1 MTIPLDGVTWAGY
14 CVASAVR
21 ADPGLS
27 MQYTLAPTR
36 FAIPTV
42 LAKVLGLLVFVVLLA
57 AAQGIRPAQGAV
69 GVTVTAAEPSSVG
82 DEAGPNLP
90 KPTCTRT
97 LTADVVAFDQ
107 LIVFNRLGAH
117 LPSGMMFALRSDV
130 ESKGPSAALLPG
142 KAKLRSDKRP
152 RPLVLRMNRG
162 DCLAVTFTN
171 LLAAN
176 RIHSEQPIDRE
187 ASMMVE
193 GLSLVDGVASAGS
206 HIGNNPSSLA
216 KPGETRVYNWHA
228 PKEGTFVI
236 HSAGA
241 LVGSEGH
248 AGQPGQGLFGL
259 VHVEPAGSQWYRS
272 QVGKD
277 ELALVTTA
285 KDAAGRPRLDYEAR
299 YPTNHPKAGK
309 RILSMLDG
317 NAIIHADLTAMIV
330 PPPGM
335 VTTAVATA
343 APTNNGI
350 VRSRSEAFREFTI
363 AYHDEVALVQA
374 FDALNGD
381 TALSPLRDNMAINYG
396 SGGIGAEILSTGPSF
411 APYRNAVGPAANCND
426 CKGEEFF
433 LSSWVLGDPA
443 MVVRRQPTPAGMPWA
458 AGAAIEALYPDDPS
472 NVYHSYINDHVRF
485 RVAHAGSRE
494 YHIHHLHAQQWLAES
509 DDDNSAYQDSQSIG
523 PGVAFSYDISYN
535 GSGNRNKTVGDS
547 IFHCHF
553 YPHFAQGMWS
563 LWRSHDV
570 FEDGT
575 RTLPDA
581 ELPGGT
587 PTPAVVPLPGMAI
600 APLPTADVPGY
611 PYFIPGIPGHRAPHP
626 PLDTVDDGGL
636 PRHVVTGG
644 ATVDGQRG
652 AFDRIASA
660 LQAVAV
666 PEAGTPAEKA
676 AMAFHSKRLH
686 DSVTADG
693 RPAQFVLNGAPAAP
707 GAPFADPC
715 VDDDGNSLGAAR
727 LIKIAVHQLDI
738 KFNKAGWHYAQSR
751 MESLWGDVADFQAGK
766 RAPEPLF
773 IRARSGDCVTI
784 HHTNLL
790 PAVWKGDDFQM
801 FTPTDIVGQHIHLV
815 KFDVTASDGGANGF
829 NYEDGTFAPDEVV
842 ERIHAI
848 NQAGGLAD
856 NADMKALT
864 PRAHPYF
871 GVLGGQTTVQR
882 WYADPVLNS
891 AGKDRTLR
899 TVFTHDH
906 YGPSTHQQ
914 AGVYAGLVVEPA
926 GSAWRD
932 PETGAMMG
940 NRFDGGPTSF
950 RADILTV
957 DPAESFREFLMSVTD
972 DHLAYT
978 ADGKPIFPPG
988 MKEVGLPNI
997 VHRPAA
1003 PRPEP
1008 VTIQDVGTM
1017 TVSYRNEPV
1026 ALRVRDPKTGAQA
1039 LGLAGDL
1046 AHVFRSDIA
1055 RADPALNAQPT
1066 WYPPLS
1072 KDQRPGDPYTPLLR
1086 AYEGDRVKFG
1096 FIVGSHEEMHAL
1108 QLHGLRW
1115 RQDAAV
1121 AKSPW
1126 VAAQMAGISEH
1137 FEMETGNLPGQTTKG
1152 KSTDYLYALGGSEA
1166 ELWNG
1171 TWGLL
1176 RSYRGLRK
1184 DLLPL
1189 PSSPLAGADKAP
1201 NTDAHKK
1208 MHAKSHCPSSAP
1220 VRKYDV
1226 SAVRAVDAL
1235 GGGVVYNSI
1244 SALVDPHG
1252 LLYVQT
1258 ADLDKNGKLN
1268 SGVPVEP
1275 LVLRANA
1282 GDCLRVTLRNRFKA
1296 GPTDAPGWSMLPPII
1311 DSFGAN
1317 QIAPSAEVGLHPQL
1331 VTYDV
1336 GRSSGLNIGLNPV
1349 STVKFGGS
1357 INYEW
1362 YAGTES
1368 VDGSGNVIY
1377 TPVEFGACN
1386 LQPTDLLQQQH
1397 KGLFGALIIEPV
1409 GSTWVT
1415 AADSRAQATVTHGGG
1430 TFREI
1435 VAMVQDN
1442 LNLTDSAGPLPPQ
1455 HGEVE
1460 DNVSGVKAINYKSD
1474 PLPQRL
1480 GYNPFSPCIDAA
1492 TGMACAPDTC
1502 TCAHLV
1508 SNGVSFAHAFAAS
1521 TKPIGA
1527 SIFSAKAGQP
1537 LRVRVLQAGGRH
1549 RSHQIELGNHLF
1561 RRQPANGNSAWVS
1574 TVNPFGPGVVANLI
1588 PYGGAGGAFAQPG
1601 DYFLRDR
1608 TGGEVEAGLWSILR
1622 VTP

>member
-1 MTIPLDGVTWAGY
+1 MLTSL
-14 CVASAVR
+14 AS
-21 ADPGLS
+21 S
-27 MQYTLAPTR
+27 R
-36 FAIPTV
+36 FAATLGKMFAPLAVVSV
-42 LAKVLGLLVFVVLLA
+42 LTSLLV
-57 AAQGIRPAQGAV
+57 AAQAQGAV
-69 GVTVTAAEPSSVG
+69 GVTVTAAEPGSVG

-90 KPTCTRT
+90 KPTCVRT
-97 LTADVVAFDQ
+97 LAADVVALDQ

-117 LPSGMMFALRSDV
+117 LPSGMIYALRSDV
-130 ESKGPSAALLPG
+130 VSKSSNTALLPG
-142 KAKLRSDKRP
+142 QVKLRGDKRP
-152 RPLVLRMNRG
+152 RPLVLRMNQG
-162 DCLAVTFTN
+162 DCLSVTFTN
-171 LLAAN
+171 LLAN
-176 RIHSEQPIDRE
+176 TRVHNEQPIDRE
-187 ASMMVE
+187 ASMMVQ
-193 GLSLVDGVASAGS
+193 GLSLIDGVASAGS

-216 KPGETRVYNWHA
+216 KPGETRVYNWYA
-228 PKEGTFVI
+228 PKEGTFII

-285 KDAAGRPRLDYEAR
+285 KDAAGRPRLNYEAR
-299 YPTNHPKAGK
+299 YPTGHAKAGK
-309 RILSMLDG
+309 LILNMLDN
-317 NAIIHADLTAMIV
+317 NAIVHSDLTAIIV
-330 PPPGM
+330 PPATM
-335 VTTAVATA
+335 ATTAVATA
-343 APTNNGI
+343 APSNNGI
-350 VRSRSEAFREFTI
+350 VRKRSEPFREFTI

-374 FDALNGD
+374 FDVLNGE

-433 LSSWVLGDPA
+433 LSSWVMGDPA
-443 MVVRRQPTPAGMPWA
+443 TIVRREAAPAGMPWA
-458 AGAAIEALYPDDPS
+458 AGAAIEALYQDDPS
-472 NVYHSYINDHVRF
+472 NVYHSYINDHVKF
-485 RVAHAGSRE
+485 RIAHAGSRE
-494 YHIHHLHAQQWLAES
+494 YHIHHLHAHQWIAES
-509 DDDNSAYQDSQSIG
+509 DEDNSAYLDSQSIG

-570 FEDGT
+570 FEDGS

-581 ELPGGT
+581 ELAGGT
-587 PTPAVVPLPGMAI
+587 PTPALVPLPGLAL
-600 APLPTADVPGY
+600 APLPTADMPGY
-611 PYFIPGIPGHRAPHP
+611 PYFIPGVPGHRAPHP

-644 ATVDGQRG
+644 STIDGQRG
-652 AFDRIASA
+652 AFDRVADA
-660 LQAVAV
+660 MQAAAV
-666 PEAGTPAEKA
+666 PETGTAAEKA
-676 AMAFHSKRLH
+676 AMAFHSKRLY
-686 DSVTADG
+686 DSVTSDG
-693 RPAQFVLNGAPAAP
+693 RPAQFVLNGAPPAA

-715 VDDDGNSLGAAR
+715 VDDDGKVTGAAR
-727 LIKIAVHQLDI
+727 LLKIAVHQLDI
-738 KFNKAGWHYAQSR
+738 KFNKAGWHYGQSR
-751 MESLWGDVADFQAGK
+751 MESLWADVADFQSGK

-773 IRARSGDCVTI
+773 MRARSGDCITV

-790 PAVWKGDDFQM
+790 PAVWQGDDFQM

-815 KFDVTASDGGANGF
+815 KFDVTASDGSANGF
-829 NYEDGTFAPDEVV
+829 NYEDGTFAPDEVI

-848 NQAGGLAD
+848 NAAGGMAD
-856 NADMKALT
+856 NTGLKTLT
-864 PRAHPYF
+864 ERAHPYF
-871 GVLGGQTTVQR
+871 GVLGAQTTVQR

-899 TVFTHDH
+899 TVFSHDH

-914 AGVYAGLVVEPA
+914 AGLYAGLVVEPA
-926 GSAWRD
+926 GSTWRD
-932 PETGAMMG
+932 PETGVMMG
-940 NRFDGGPTSF
+940 DRFDGGPTSF

-957 DPAESFREFLMSVTD
+957 DPADSFREFLMSVTD

-988 MKEVGLPNI
+988 MHEVGLPHI
-997 VHRPAA
+997 MQRPAV
-1003 PRPEP
+1003 PHPEP
-1008 VTIQDVGTM
+1008 ATIEDVGTM

-1026 ALRVRDPKTGAQA
+1026 ALRVRDPKTNSQVPGT
-1039 LGLAGDL
+1039 AGDL
-1046 AHVFRSDIA
+1046 SHAFRSDVT
-1055 RADPALNAQPT
+1055 RADPSLNVQPS

-1086 AYEGDRVKFG
+1086 AYEGDKVKFG
-1096 FIVGSHEEMHAL
+1096 FIVGSQEEMHAL
-1108 QLHGLRW
+1108 QLHGMRW
-1115 RQDAAV
+1115 KQDAAV

-1126 VAAQMAGISEH
+1126 INAQMAGISEH
-1137 FEMETGNLPGQTTKG
+1137 FEMETGNLPGQTAKG

-1176 RSYRGLRK
+1176 RGYRGLRS

-1189 PSSPLAGADKAP
+1189 PSSPLAGADKEA
-1201 NTDAHKK
+1201 NAAAVKK
-1208 MHAKSHCPSSAP
+1208 MSTNSRCPSQAP
-1220 VRKYDV
+1220 LRKYDV
-1226 SAVRAVDAL
+1226 SAVRAVDAIGPGL
-1235 GGGVVYNSI
+1235 VYNTVS
-1244 SALVDPHG
+1244 SLVDPFG
-1252 LLYVQT
+1252 LLYVHT
-1258 ADLDKNGKLN
+1258 DDLDSKGKLKP
-1268 SGVPVEP
+1268 GVPVEP

-1282 GDCLRVTLRNRFKA
+1282 GDCIQVKLRNQFKA
-1296 GPTDAPGWSMLPPII
+1296 APTDAPGWSMLPPII
-1311 DSFGAN
+1311 DEFGAN
-1317 QIAPSAEVGLHPQL
+1317 SVVPSADVGLHPQL

-1336 GRSSGLNIGLNPV
+1336 GKASGVNIGMNPV
-1349 STVKFGGS
+1349 STVKPGNS
-1357 INYEW
+1357 ISYEW
-1362 YAGTES
+1362 YAGTEA
-1368 VDGSGNVIY
+1368 VDSLGNVTF

-1386 LQPTDLLQQQH
+1386 LQPSDMLQQQH
-1397 KGLFGALIIEPV
+1397 KGLFGALIVEPA
-1409 GSTWVT
+1409 GATWVT
-1415 AADSRAQATVTHGGG
+1415 DATSRAQANVTVGTR
-1430 TFREI
+1430 TFREV

-1442 LNLTDSAGPLPPQ
+1442 LNLNNAAGPLPPQ
-1455 HGEVE
+1455 HGDVE

-1480 GYNPFSPCIDAA
+1480 GYNPANTCVDAA
-1492 TGMACAPDTC
+1492 TGAECTPETCDCAQGAT
-1502 TCAHLV
+1502 
-1508 SNGVSFAHAFAAS
+1508 NNISFAHAFAAS
-1521 TKPIGA
+1521 TKAIGA
-1527 SIFSAKAGQP
+1527 SIFTAKAGQP

-1549 RSHQIELGNHLF
+1549 RSHQMELGNHMF
-1561 RRQPANGNSAWVS
+1561 RRQPANPNSSWVA
-1574 TVNPFGPGVVANLI
+1574 TVNPFGPGTVANLI

>member
-1 MTIPLDGVTWAGY
+1 MANLGARTFCKSSISLANGLIPLA
-14 CVASAVR
+14 
-21 ADPGLS
+21 L
-27 MQYTLAPTR
+27 
-36 FAIPTV
+36 
-42 LAKVLGLLVFVVLLA
+42 FVSLA
-57 AAQGIRPAQGAV
+57 ALLPPRQAGAAT
-69 GVTVTAAEPSSVG
+69 GVTVAAPESASVG
-82 DEAGPNLP
+82 DEAGPNVP
-90 KPTCTRT
+90 KGTCART
-97 LTADVVAFDQ
+97 LAADVVALDQ

-117 LPSGMMFALRSDV
+117 LPSGMIFALKSDV
-130 ESKGPSAALLPG
+130 VSKGTTSALLPG
-142 KAKLRSDKRP
+142 QVKLRGDKRP
-152 RPLVLRMNRG
+152 RPLVLRMNQG

-171 LLAAN
+171 LLAGN
-176 RIHSEQPIDRE
+176 RVNFEQPADRE

-216 KPGETRVYNWHA
+216 KSGETRTYTWHA

-277 ELALVTTA
+277 ELALATTA
-285 KDAAGRPRLDYEAR
+285 KDAAGRPRINYEAR
-299 YPTNHPKAGK
+299 YPTGHPKAGK
-309 RILSMLDG
+309 YILNMLDN
-317 NAIIHADLTAMIV
+317 NAIVHTDLTAIIV
-330 PPPGM
+330 PPTTM
-335 VTTAVATA
+335 ATTTVTSA

-350 VRSRSEAFREFTI
+350 VRKRSEPFREFSI

-381 TALSPLRDNMAINYG
+381 TSLSPLRDNMAINYG
-396 SGGIGAEILSTGPSF
+396 TGGIGAEILSTGPSF

-433 LSSWVLGDPA
+433 LSSWVLGDPS
-443 MVVRRQPTPAGMPWA
+443 MVVRRQPAPAGMPWA

-472 NVYHSYINDHVRF
+472 NVYHSYINDHVKF

-494 YHIHHLHAQQWLAES
+494 YHIHHLHAHQWLAES
-509 DDDNSAYQDSQSIG
+509 NEDNSAYLDSQSIG
-523 PGVAFSYDISYN
+523 PGVAFSYDVSYN

-581 ELPGGT
+581 ELASGT
-587 PTPAVVPLPGMAI
+587 PTPALVPLPGLAL

-611 PYFIPGIPGHRAPHP
+611 PYFIPGVPGHRAPHP

-644 ATVDGQRG
+644 TTVDGQRG
-652 AFDRIASA
+652 AFDRIAGSM
-660 LQAVAV
+660 QAAAV
-666 PEAGTPAEKA
+666 PETGTTTEKA
-676 AMAFHSKRLH
+676 AMAYHSKRLY
-686 DSVTADG
+686 DSVTSDG
-693 RPAQFVLNGAPAAP
+693 RPAQFVLNGAPPAP
-707 GAPFADPC
+707 GAPLADPC
-715 VDDDGNSLGAAR
+715 VDDDGKPIGTAR
-727 LIKIAVHQLDI
+727 LLKIAVHQLDI
-738 KFNKAGWHYAQSR
+738 KFNKVGWHYGQSR
-751 MESLWGDVADFQAGK
+751 MESLWADVADFQTGK

-773 IRARSGDCVTI
+773 MRARSGDCVTV

-790 PAVWKGDDFQM
+790 PGVWQGDDFQM

-815 KFDVTASDGGANGF
+815 KFDVTSSDGSANGF
-829 NYEDGTFAPDEVV
+829 NYEDGTFAPDEVI

-848 NQAGGLAD
+848 NSAGGIAD
-856 NADMKALT
+856 NTGLKTLT

-871 GVLGGQTTVQR
+871 GVLGAQTTVQR
-882 WYADPVLNS
+882 WYADPLLNS
-891 AGKDRTLR
+891 AGQDRTLR

-914 AGVYAGLVVEPA
+914 AGIYAGLVVEPA
-926 GSAWRD
+926 GSTWRD
-932 PETGAMMG
+932 PETGVMMG
-940 NRFDGGPTSF
+940 DRFDGGPTSF

-957 DPAESFREFLMSVTD
+957 NPAESFREFLMSVTD

-978 ADGKPIFPPG
+978 ADGQPIFPPG
-988 MKEVGLPNI
+988 MIEVGLPNI
-997 VHRPAA
+997 VKRP
-1003 PRPEP
+1003 
-1008 VTIQDVGTM
+1008 TITTPQPATIDDVGTM
-1017 TVSYRNEPV
+1017 TVSYRNEPA
-1026 ALRVRDPKTGAQA
+1026 ALRVRDPKTNTQA
-1039 LGLAGDL
+1039 TGTAGDL
-1046 AHVFRSDIA
+1046 SHVFRSDVT
-1055 RADPALNAQPT
+1055 RADAALNVQPT

-1086 AYEGDRVKFG
+1086 AYEGDKVKFG

-1126 VAAQMAGISEH
+1126 LAAQSAGISEH
-1137 FEMETGNLPGQTTKG
+1137 FEMEAGNLPGQTIKG
-1152 KSTDYLYALGGSEA
+1152 SSTDYLYTLGGSEA

-1176 RSYRGLRK
+1176 RSYRGART

-1189 PSSPLAGADKAP
+1189 PSSALAGANLEP
-1201 NTDAHKK
+1201 NADAVKK
-1208 MHAKSHCPSSAP
+1208 MATNSRCPATAP

-1226 SAVRAVDAL
+1226 SAVRAVDAIGTGL
-1235 GGGVVYNSI
+1235 VYNTLST
-1244 SALVDPHG
+1244 LVDPFG

-1258 ADLDKNGKLN
+1258 ADLDTKGKLKA
-1268 SGVPVEP
+1268 GVPVEP

-1282 GDCLRVTLRNRFKA
+1282 GDCIQVTLRNKFKA
-1296 GPTDAPGWSMLPPII
+1296 APNDSPGWTMLPPIV
-1311 DSFGAN
+1311 DAFGAN
-1317 QIAPSAEVGLHPQL
+1317 HVVPSAEVGLHPQL

-1336 GRSSGLNIGLNPV
+1336 GKSSGINIGWNPV
-1349 STVKFGGS
+1349 STVKANSS
-1357 INYEW
+1357 IAYEW

-1368 VDGSGNVIY
+1368 VDSLGNVTY

-1386 LQPTDLLQQQH
+1386 LQPSDLLQQQH
-1397 KGLFGALIIEPV
+1397 KGLFGALVIEPV
-1409 GSTWVT
+1409 GATWVT
-1415 AADSRAQATVTHGGG
+1415 DATSRAQANVTVGST

-1442 LNLTDSAGPLPPQ
+1442 LNLTNAAGPLPPQ
-1455 HGEVE
+1455 HGDVE

-1480 GYNPFSPCIDAA
+1480 GYNPFNACVDSVTGVECTPA
-1492 TGMACAPDTC
+1492 TCV
-1502 TCAHLV
+1502 CAHLV
-1508 SNGVSFAHAFAAS
+1508 SNNISFAHAFAAT
-1521 TKPIGA
+1521 TKAIGA
-1527 SIFSAKAGQP
+1527 SIFTAKAGQP
-1537 LRVRVLQAGGRH
+1537 LRVRVLQAGGHH

-1561 RRQPANGNSAWVS
+1561 RRQPANPNSSWMA

-1608 TGGEVEAGLWSILR
+1608 IGGEVEAGLWSILR